1 MRSSTYDPYA
11 KVLLE
16 RFTKSSQKQS
26 ELKSKMLKRV
36 NDGKG
41 TQEEIA
47 KVERIRLR
55 DRAYDRRRRRERN
68 AFKESKAGLT
78 IRPEH

>member
-1 MRSSTYDPYA
+1 MRSSTNDLYA

-16 RFTKSSQKQS
+16 RFTKSSKKQTES
-26 ELKSKMLKRV
+26 KSKMLKRV

-41 TQEEIA
+41 TQEENA
-47 KVERIRLR
+47 KVERIRLG

-68 AFKESKAGLT
+68 AFKKSKAGST

>member
-1 MRSSTYDPYA
+1 MRSSTDDPYA
-11 KVLLE
+11 KLLLE

-47 KVERIRLR
+47 KVERIRSR
-55 DRAYDRRRRRERN
+55 DRAYDRRRKRE
-68 AFKESKAGLT
+68 KLISKKPKLD
-78 IRPEH
+78 